1 MTAEG
6 AGNKLEGK
14 TPTLDKSSHKISKI
28 AGTISPLFQ
37 LFLERFSRFRFLGR
51 CSKVVLEDKLALE
64 KLPFTSFK
72 GLLIEIPFTS
82 WQPVQRTVDRLNH
95 LLLEQC

>member
-14 TPTLDKSSHKISKI
+14 TPIRDKSSHKITKI
-28 AGTISPLFQ
+28 AGTINPLTQ
-37 LFLERFSRFRFLGR
+37 LFLERFSGFRFLGR
-51 CSKVVLEDKLALE
+51 CGKAVLEDKLVLG

-82 WQPVQRTVDRLNH
+82 WQPVQQTVDRLNH
-95 LLLEQC
+95 LLLEQR